1 MSFSG
6 GCYCGKIK
14 YEADGDAL
22 MKLQC
27 HCRECTYI
35 TGGAANLTM
44 GVAEAGF
51 KYTKGTPSSYKRD
64 DIDGAVTRDFCGDCG
79 TPLATRLIPGA
90 PGAVL
95 LKIGSLDNPAD
106 FVGPDAAI
114 YTDEKHDFHV
124 IGDGIAQFGKTPG

>member
-14 YEADGDAL
+14 YEAEGEAL
-22 MKLQC
+22 MKVQC

-35 TGGAANLTM
+35 TGGSANLTM

-51 KYTKGTPSSYKRD
+51 KYTQGAPSSYKRD

-79 TPLATRLIPGA
+79 TPLVTRLIPGA

-106 FVGPDAAI
+106 FIGPDAAI
-114 YTDEKHDFHV
+114 YTDEKHDFHT
-124 IGDGIAQFGKTPG
+124 IADGVAQFTKLPE

>member
-6 GCYCGKIK
+6 GCYCGKVR

-22 MKLQC
+22 VKLQC

-44 GVAEAGF
+44 GVGEAGF
-51 KYTKGTPSSYKRD
+51 KYTKGEPAQYKRD
-64 DIDGAVTRDFCGDCG
+64 DLDGAVTREFCGDCG
-79 TPLATRLIPGA
+79 TPLLTRAPAA

-106 FVGPDAAI
+106 FGGPDAAI
-114 YTDEKHDFHV
+114 YTDEMHDFHIV
-124 IGDGIAQFGKTPG
+124 ADGIAQFGKLPS

>member
-1 MSFSG
+1 
-6 GCYCGKIK
+6 
-14 YEADGDAL
+14 

-35 TGGAANLTM
+35 TGGASNLTM

-79 TPLATRLIPGA
+79 TPLATRLVPGA

-106 FVGPDAAI
+106 FVGPDVAI
-114 YTDEKHDFHV
+114 YTDEKHDFHI
-124 IGDGIAQFGKTPG
+124 IGDGIAQFGKLPG